1 MAKAEA
7 KEYKEEVDK
16 SSNYRPKLFINTDL
30 FDSDELVQAVYRETD
45 KYSIT
50 PTTFRTRSFFS
61 PDESVKI
68 RVIEETI
75 AKVTIEVEILG
86 TRLEE
91 FKRYEQESQERLK
104 ELSRDVIAD
113 GEFVKPDKDI
123 LALSEKFIPKITA
136 LEIYLKELNQYLAF
150 IKANQG
156 LVITYSDVY
165 ANESSEV
172 TRFGISTA
180 TMEPLQSQSLA
191 EIYTPIEK
199 KGGSVKSGGSKGIKD
214 DQVPLKMLHPL
225 EVFLIRDAIDYFK
238 SSGSKSVLVDIFA
251 RDDNGSIRIKD
262 DKPETHTIVLYR
274 NIEQIIVI
282 DPSNPDF
289 SKHIPMN
296 SIRLFRSDENLV
308 EIIAPLKQKIYAPFD
323 SENVGPRSDQYRD
336 CIDLSV
342 KIAFGLNRLQENI
355 DISDIMSLGVI
366 REITNQ
372 KKCNEELFFTDQQAI
387 ARIRQASDDIIRM
400 EVNKIV
406 ECLDKQRKSMLAYP
420 GVDPESFSEGI
431 LIENIAKFNQQ
442 FSPNEY
448 RGAVEEFQCHFRDN
462 NTAFKYYMDEVE
474 ISLQGMSGVDS

>member
-1 MAKAEA
+1 MK
-7 KEYKEEVDK
+7 
-16 SSNYRPKLFINTDL
+16 
-30 FDSDELVQAVYRETD
+30 DE
-45 KYSIT
+45 
-50 PTTFRTRSFFS
+50 
-61 PDESVKI
+61 
-68 RVIEETI
+68 
-75 AKVTIEVEILG
+75 
-86 TRLEE
+86 
-91 FKRYEQESQERLK
+91 
-104 ELSRDVIAD
+104 
-113 GEFVKPDKDI
+113 
-123 LALSEKFIPKITA
+123 
-136 LEIYLKELNQYLAF
+136 
-150 IKANQG
+150 
-156 LVITYSDVY
+156 
-165 ANESSEV
+165 
-172 TRFGISTA
+172 
-180 TMEPLQSQSLA
+180 
-191 EIYTPIEK
+191 
-199 KGGSVKSGGSKGIKD
+199 
-214 DQVPLKMLHPL
+214 
-225 EVFLIRDAIDYFK
+225 
-238 SSGSKSVLVDIFA
+238 
-251 RDDNGSIRIKD
+251 
-262 DKPETHTIVLYR
+262 KPETHTIVLYMYTKK
-274 NIEQIIVI
+274 IIVI